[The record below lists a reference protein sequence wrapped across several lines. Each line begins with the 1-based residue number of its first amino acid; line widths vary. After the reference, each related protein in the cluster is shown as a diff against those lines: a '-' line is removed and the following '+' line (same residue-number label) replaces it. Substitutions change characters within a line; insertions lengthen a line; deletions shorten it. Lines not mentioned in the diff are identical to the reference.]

1 MIRWQ
6 EREKIETGEERRDR
20 GDKMTG
26 KRRIETG
33 EERRDREVIRWQVK
47 EEIET

>member
-6 EREKIETGEERRDR
+6 EREKIETGEERRNR

-26 KRRIETG
+26 KRRDRNRRR
-33 EERRDREVIRWQVK
+33 EEKQRG
-47 EEIET
+47 